1 MTCIGKTMR
10 TPLPQWLCAP
20 HVAPLAWRKGEGA
33 WRIST
38 RGTISNVILG
48 SAAGALIGLQFV
60 VMTLIAEKPSGVTPE
75 AGRAFATPTIV
86 HFCFCLLIAALV
98 RVPWPDLAVGAYS
111 GGAAG
116 LCGLAYM
123 AVTVFNMRRQNLL
136 SARLEDRSFHVFLPF
151 LAYGALTLSSL
162 AAITHTREAMFG
174 VGVATLLLLFIG
186 IHNAWDAV
194 AYQVYVV
201 RRRDTEKD

>member
-1 MTCIGKTMR
+1 MAD
-10 TPLPQWLCAP
+10 LN
-20 HVAPLAWRKGEGA
+20 AWD
-33 WRIST
+33 SFY
-38 RGTISNVILG
+38 VIVG

-86 HFCFCLLIAALV
+86 HFCFCLLISALV

-111 GGAAG
+111 GGVAG
-116 LCGLAYM
+116 LCGLTYM
-123 AVTVFNMRRQNLL
+123 AVTVFYMRRQTSYQLDW
-136 SARLEDRSFHVFLPF
+136 EDRSFHVLLPL

-162 AAITHTREAMFG
+162 AAITHTHEAMFG

-201 RRRDTEKD
+201 RRRDMDKDTPGTSA